1 MATIG
6 KRETQPDMGAKRMD
20 DRVLVLEGVH
30 NFRDAGGY
38 AVRGGGRMK
47 RGQVWRSG
55 QHHGATDADLVRIDA
70 LGLDSVFD
78 LRTAKERGTHPCRRP
93 QAFAAKVFF
102 STDPEGRHAPH
113 IAAAQTTRQRTAE
126 GTRESLVRNYSAIC
140 FRPELQAMIRG
151 YIDRL
156 AEGSGPGLVNC
167 MAGKD
172 RTGIAVAM
180 LQAGLGVH
188 RDDILADYLLTNTA
202 GDVEARIA
210 SGAETIRVITGQLD
224 DEVLRVLM
232 GVEPEYLAAAWAA
245 IEERHGT
252 VDAYLQDALGLDGA
266 KRERLKAALV
276 E

>member
-1 MATIG
+1 MNAN
-6 KRETQPDMGAKRMD
+6 DMD
-20 DRVLVLEGVH
+20 ERVLALEGVH

-38 AVRGGGRMK
+38 AVAGGGRMK
-47 RGQVWRSG
+47 RRMVWRSG
-55 QHHGATDADLVRIDA
+55 QHHGATDDDLSRIDG
-70 LGLDSVFD
+70 LGLASVFD
-78 LRTAKERGTHPCRRP
+78 LRTSKERDKHPCRRP
-93 QAFAAKVFF
+93 QAFAAEVFF
-102 STDPEGRHAPH
+102 STDPEVRHAPH

-126 GTRESLVRNYSAIC
+126 GTWESLVRNYAAIC

-156 AEGSGPGLVNC
+156 AEGAGPGLVNC

-180 LQAGLGVH
+180 LHAGLGVH
-188 RDDILADYLLTNTA
+188 RDDIMEDYLLTNTA

-210 SGAETIRVITGQLD
+210 SGAETMRVITGQLD

-232 GVEPEYLAAAWAA
+232 GVEPEYLDTAWAA

-252 VDAYLQDALGLDGA
+252 VDAYLEEAFGLDGA
-266 KRERLKAALV
+266 KRDRLRKALV
-276 E
+276 A